1 MARGEQQKTQKG
13 DWGQA
18 YSERRFGVLLVILA
32 VLLAGP
38 PVLLGFGLS
47 AAWFDGLM
55 ALLMVAA
62 ILSLCFDRRQRLFA
76 LLLGI
81 PTVLLS
87 LGGHAL
93 PGEASAP
100 VLFAGHLCE
109 VLFLLGA
116 SVLIV
121 KSLFSARTLTF
132 DSILGAVCGYLFL
145 GLGWAVLY
153 SLIEGFRPGSFEI
166 SPKLVTGGELA
177 RPLPHVLT
185 YYSFVTLTTVGYG
198 DISPISPATRTLAWM
213 EAITGQFY
221 LAVIV
226 AGLAG
231 GLGAEGGGGGGPGG
245 GTAGPPPTAGE
256 GGPTPGEDRRTN
268 TAQRRGEET
277 NLRAGAAR
285 G

>member
-1 MARGEQQKTQKG
+1 VANSPIETRNELRHVAVKLTAL
-13 DWGQA
+13 DCNP
-18 YSERRFGVLLVILA
+18 LNA

-38 PVLLGFGLS
+38 PILLGFGLS

-62 ILSLCFDRRQRLFA
+62 ILSLCFERHQRLFA

-81 PTVLLS
+81 LTILLS
-87 LGGHAL
+87 LGGQAL

-100 VLFAGHLCE
+100 VLLAGHLCG
-109 VLFLLGA
+109 VLFLFGA

-121 KSLFSARTLTF
+121 RSLFGACTRTF
-132 DSILGAVCGYLFL
+132 DSVLGAVCGYLFL

-153 SLIEGFRPGSFEI
+153 VLIEGFRPGSFEI
-166 SPKLVTGGELA
+166 SPKLVMGSEPA
-177 RPLPHVLT
+177 RPLPRVLT

-198 DISPISPATRTLAWM
+198 DISPVSPGTRTLAWI

-226 AGLAG
+226 AGLVSVLAPKDKR
-231 GLGAEGGGGGGPGG
+231 EGVP
-245 GTAGPPPTAGE
+245 
-256 GGPTPGEDRRTN
+256 
-268 TAQRRGEET
+268 
-277 NLRAGAAR
+277 
-285 G
+285 

>member
-1 MARGEQQKTQKG
+1 MARGEAQKTQRR
-13 DWGQA
+13 DWRQG

-38 PVLLGFGLS
+38 PVLLGFGLP

-55 ALLMVAA
+55 ALLLVAA
-62 ILSLCFDRRQRLFA
+62 ILSLCFERHQRLFA

-93 PGEASAP
+93 PGGAGVP

-121 KSLFSARTLTF
+121 KSLFGAPAMTF
-132 DSILGAVCGYLFL
+132 DSALGAVCGYLFL

-153 SLIEGFRPGSFEI
+153 SMIEGSRPGSFEI

-198 DISPISPATRTLAWM
+198 DISPVSPATRTLVWM

-226 AGLAG
+226 AGLVSVLAAKG
-231 GLGAEGGGGGGPGG
+231 KREGVP
-245 GTAGPPPTAGE
+245 
-256 GGPTPGEDRRTN
+256 
-268 TAQRRGEET
+268 
-277 NLRAGAAR
+277 
-285 G
+285 

>member
-1 MARGEQQKTQKG
+1 MARGESQKTQEG
-13 DWGQA
+13 GWRRA
-18 YSERRFGVLLVILA
+18 YSERRFGVLLVILV

-38 PVLLGFGLS
+38 SVLLGFGLS

-55 ALLMVAA
+55 ALLLIAA
-62 ILSLCFDRRQRLFA
+62 IVSLCFERHQRLFA

-81 PTVLLS
+81 PTVLHS

-100 VLFAGHLCE
+100 VLLAGHLCE
-109 VLFLLGA
+109 VLFLFGA

-145 GLGWAVLY
+145 GLAWAVLY
-153 SLIEGFRPGSFEI
+153 ALIEGFRPGSFAI
-166 SPKLVTGGELA
+166 SPKLVTGGEVA
-177 RPLPHVLT
+177 RPLPDVLT

-198 DISPISPATRTLAWM
+198 DISPVSPAARTRSWM

-226 AGLAG
+226 AGLVSV
-231 GLGAEGGGGGGPGG
+231 L
-245 GTAGPPPTAGE
+245 
-256 GGPTPGEDRRTN
+256 
-268 TAQRRGEET
+268 
-277 NLRAGAAR
+277 AAR
-285 G
+285 GKREGVP